1 MNFICIFV
9 LGIVCRKLS
18 LHYGGITSEILKFQD
33 NNLGTVFHI
42 QRLDD
47 FWWIFWK
54 LGFFLKSDRKFLP
67 WSLIENLVLIFN
79 WDLPQRVENKC
90 STNSF
95 KQSILLLKKINSP
108 NQATLHLSYLN
119 RCRLETV
126 PDNLYIP
133 SVIPYSSITSEHISR
148 IRGISLPVCARCSPR
163 SHPNTRSRRMP
174 CWSRSSLLGRA
185 LKKNRRKVMNFPLR
199 FEIGLERR
207 WAINLSS
214 ISFSPM
220 ISTQWD
226 GKKPTWERDINRFDG
241 LFISRGIVWYT
252 ITKNTKFAKGWQSQE
267 EATNK

>member
-1 MNFICIFV
+1 MFWRVGVIFFYFLHFLTQILGTITFLCEFPLLPNFP
-9 LGIVCRKLS
+9 
-18 LHYGGITSEILKFQD
+18 GGIIQFQVYSRFSRSPD
-33 NNLGTVFHI
+33 YHEYQLIQINNERPKYRCI
-42 QRLDD
+42 D
-47 FWWIFWK
+47 I
-54 LGFFLKSDRKFLP
+54 
-67 WSLIENLVLIFN
+67 
-79 WDLPQRVENKC
+79 
-90 STNSF
+90 NSF

-174 CWSRSSLLGRA
+174 CCSRSSLLGRA

-241 LFISRGIVWYT
+241 LFISRGIVWYML
-252 ITKNTKFAKGWQSQE
+252 TKITKFA
-267 EATNK
+267 